1 MLSNLVRKL
10 RAKPVFQLLISGSLL
25 MVTNFAQAQPTV
37 KHSDIRQKI
46 EEAFEWK
53 GKVSAVERSNFSASC
68 KPLISLFGPVAGE
81 IARYDFVI
89 KEERTKTLTPMI
101 ACIHFHEKGSRSF
114 EYYPASVLKDID
126 QQS

>member
-53 GKVSAVERSNFSASC
+53 GKVSAVERNNISASC
-68 KPLISLFGPVAGE
+68 KRLISLFGPVAGE
-81 IARYDFVI
+81 IVRYDFVI
-89 KEERTKTLTPMI
+89 KDERTKTLTPMI

-114 EYYPASVLKDID
+114 EYYPASVLEDID